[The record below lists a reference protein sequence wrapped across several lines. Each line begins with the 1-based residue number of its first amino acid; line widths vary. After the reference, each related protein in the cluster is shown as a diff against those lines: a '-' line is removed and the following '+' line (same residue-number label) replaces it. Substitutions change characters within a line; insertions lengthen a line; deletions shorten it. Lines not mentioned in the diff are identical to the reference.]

1 MFNTINEYTDETGK
15 SGYSRWLESVR
26 DPRAKARI
34 MLQVDKL
41 ELGLFGDSQAIG
53 VGLSELRIH
62 FGPGYRVY
70 YAKEGRHKYLLLLG
84 GDKSTQSKD
93 IRLAKKY
100 WKDYEQRTR

>member
-1 MFNTINEYTDETGK
+1 
-15 SGYSRWLESVR
+15 
-26 DPRAKARI
+26 

-41 ELGLFGDSQAIG
+41 QLGLFGDSQPIG

-70 YAKEGRHKYLLLLG
+70 YGREGRHKFLLLLG

-93 IRLAKKY
+93 IRLAKRY
-100 WKDYEQRTR
+100 WKDL